1 MLGLLGYN
9 FLSDKNALDE
19 LPTNVTGI
27 TSTILSNGVYNH
39 YNVELEAESD
49 YSNVIPTAWDY
60 NTLMDADFN
69 GDINASNLDD
79 SVSDITEIR
88 IKRRVKGEFDW
99 ITIKSVVV
107 NDVSDINIVFND
119 NTNMN
124 ITQYEYAFVPVM
136 NGIEGGYSVSE
147 VWSEF
152 RGVYIC
158 DVNTIYKF
166 YAGVEYGNTDAVQQ
180 IGVYTPFGSRYPV
193 VVSNGLINYQTGS
206 INGYILSD
214 DKADL
219 ELTGDARKKLVARRN
234 QLVKFLTNKKPK
246 IIKDW
251 NGQAWLCIITGNPST
266 SYISNTAMGLMRI
279 SADWTEVGDVNNQE
293 DLYANGLLDIANRD
307 GDV

>member
-99 ITIKSVVV
+99 ITIKSVIV

-158 DVNTIYKF
+158 DINTIYKF

-193 VVSNGLINYQTGS
+193 VISNGLINYQTGS

-214 DKADL
+214 DKTDL
-219 ELTGDARKKLVARRN
+219 ELTSDARKKLVARRN
-234 QLVKFLTNKKPK
+234 QLVKFLTN
-246 IIKDW
+246 
-251 NGQAWLCIITGNPST
+251 
-266 SYISNTAMGLMRI
+266 TAD
-279 SADWTEVGDVNNQE
+279 ADE
-293 DLYANGLLDIANRD
+293 
-307 GDV
+307 

>member
-19 LPTNVTGI
+19 LPTNVTSI

-158 DVNTIYKF
+158 DINTIYNF
-166 YAGVEYGNTDAVQQ
+166 TLA
-180 IGVYTPFGSRYPV
+180 
-193 VVSNGLINYQTGS
+193 
-206 INGYILSD
+206 
-214 DKADL
+214 
-219 ELTGDARKKLVARRN
+219 
-234 QLVKFLTNKKPK
+234 
-246 IIKDW
+246 
-251 NGQAWLCIITGNPST
+251 
-266 SYISNTAMGLMRI
+266 
-279 SADWTEVGDVNNQE
+279 
-293 DLYANGLLDIANRD
+293 
-307 GDV
+307 